1 VKFLGRHEVLEV
13 AMVRPNLYV
22 VSGAFDEV
30 PPFFE
35 CANDGEHFF
44 VVDFIVAF
52 YCIDVRATSDNKNKQ
67 QTKGKPQIYM

>member
-1 VKFLGRHEVLEV
+1 
-13 AMVRPNLYV
+13 MVRPNFYV

-44 VVDFIVAF
+44 VVDFIVALYRVEAF
-52 YCIDVRATSDNKNKQ
+52 REEGDWVPFVVFLRKLR
-67 QTKGKPQIYM
+67 